1 MKSAEAKPALK
12 STRPVKPRV
21 ARRHVAYRSPRLTIN
36 KSLPVFLFVG
46 ILFTSVGS
54 VILYIFR
61 NAEEVVIDYTHCT
74 SVSNFSQP
82 CTEVVSHL
90 STYEKCWCEV
100 PFKIEN
106 DMTEPV
112 FLFYGLITFLQVPQS
127 PPTSTQ
133 QVDEIDGES
142 CDEPLPNKVL
152 ESHNQTIVNDPA
164 SSSGD
169 DSYFMFSDTLTVFS
183 VDHSMYVPLVRTG
196 VAWPDMRC
204 GKCSRHSP
212 LNLKRAQANFSRSK
226 LHENFADMDA
236 QKFENDDF
244 MVWMQPIPSSTFS
257 KLYRKVNYVTSFN
270 GSLPKGDY
278 QLLVTYTYPVTS
290 YGGSKSLI
298 VANST
303 ILGAKNMLLGIAYV
317 VTGCICLIISVILCG
332 IRLRKKLIQK
342 KKAYVRE

>member
-12 STRPVKPRV
+12 SSRPVRPR
-21 ARRHVAYRSPRLTIN
+21 APRRQVTYRSPRLTVN

-46 ILFTSVGS
+46 VLFTSVGS

-74 SVSNFSQP
+74 SVSNSSQP
-82 CTEVVSHL
+82 CTEVVNQL
-90 STYEKCWCEV
+90 NAAEKCWCEV

-106 DMTEPV
+106 EMTEPV

-127 PPTSTQ
+127 LQVPSERMDKVEDESSAEQLPTEVSEQ
-133 QVDEIDGES
+133 SV
-142 CDEPLPNKVL
+142 
-152 ESHNQTIVNDPA
+152 NQTIVSAP
-164 SSSGD
+164 SSSSNE

-212 LNLKRAQANFSRSK
+212 LNLKKTQANFSRSK
-226 LHENFADMDA
+226 LQENFADFDM
-236 QKFENDDF
+236 QKLENDDF
-244 MVWMQPIPSSTFS
+244 MVWMQPIASSTFS
-257 KLYRKVNYVTSFN
+257 KLYRQINYATLFN

-303 ILGAKNMLLGIAYV
+303 ILGAKNMLLGFAYV
-317 VTGCICLIISVILCG
+317 VTGCICLIISIVLCG
-332 IRLRKKLIQK
+332 IRLRRKMIQK
-342 KKAYVRE
+342 KKA